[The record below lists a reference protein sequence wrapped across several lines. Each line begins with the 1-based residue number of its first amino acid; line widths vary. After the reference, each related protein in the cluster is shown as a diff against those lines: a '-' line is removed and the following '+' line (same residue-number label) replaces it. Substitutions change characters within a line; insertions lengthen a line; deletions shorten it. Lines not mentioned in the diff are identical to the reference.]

1 MRATAEQSAERK
13 KGYGVK
19 LLRDLPRNPRYSI
32 LLEPVW
38 AIPGTIVLFYA
49 PLYMKEAGLSD
60 IEIGIINSVNLYFAF
75 VFQLFA
81 GSVTNKLGRKRTTL
95 IFDLLAW
102 SVPMLIWAFSQNF
115 WLFLIAYLLNATS
128 KFVTVSFNCLIIE
141 DVEEHKRSKV
151 FAMLNMII
159 TGAGVLTPI
168 AGVVIAD
175 FGIAPTL
182 ASIYFVGGLLMT
194 AMFFIRNRYTEE
206 TEVGKELMGIHS
218 KTHVFRSLVT
228 SLRLFGR
235 SFYKRRLFP
244 IILITVLSNLVLQL
258 NFFQVIYFKEQLS
271 FGDRVI
277 SFIPVVT
284 AVTVMLLYLVVLP
297 RLKRRSE
304 EKYVSFSIVLSTAGA
319 VLFLLIPAGNI
330 TMLFLTL
337 VVLAAGNFILQTY
350 RDSLLMNRLGT
361 HEKADMFS
369 AVQTVMTLTAI
380 PSGYLTGLLYHYH
393 PVLLFGVILALY
405 IFLMLIMLFLHDP
418 QQRPQVTDS
427 YNNM

>member
-1 MRATAEQSAERK
+1 M
-13 KGYGVK
+13 K

-60 IEIGIINSVNLYFAF
+60 IEIGMINSVNLYFAF
-75 VFQLFA
+75 IFQLFA

-115 WLFLIAYLLNATS
+115 WLFLVAYLLNATS

-168 AGVVIAD
+168 AGAVIAD
-175 FGIAPTL
+175 FGIVPTL

-218 KTHVFRSLVT
+218 KTHVFRSLVN

-284 AVTVMLLYLVVLP
+284 AVTVMLLYLVILP
-297 RLKRRSE
+297 RLKQRSE

-330 TMLFLTL
+330 AMLFLTL
-337 VVLAAGNFILQTY
+337 IVLAAGNFILQTY

-405 IFLMLIMLFLHDP
+405 ILLMIIMLFLHDP
-418 QQRPQVTDS
+418 QQRPQVIES
-427 YNNM
+427 YENM

>member
-1 MRATAEQSAERK
+1 M
-13 KGYGVK
+13 K
-19 LLRDLPRNPRYSI
+19 LLQDLPRNPRYSI

-60 IEIGIINSVNLYFAF
+60 IEIGLINSVNLYFAF
-75 VFQLFA
+75 IFQLFA
-81 GSVTNKLGRKRTTL
+81 GSITNKLGRKRTTL
-95 IFDLLAW
+95 IFDLIAW
-102 SVPMLIWAFSQNF
+102 SVPMFIWAFSQNF

-151 FAMLNMII
+151 FAILNMII

-175 FGIAPTL
+175 FGIVPTL
-182 ASIYFVGGLLMT
+182 ASIYFVGGILMT
-194 AMFFIRNRYTEE
+194 VMFFIRNRYTDE
-206 TEVGKELMGIHS
+206 TAVGKELMGMHS
-218 KTHVFRSLVT
+218 QTRVIQSLAS
-228 SLRLFGR
+228 SLRLFGK
-235 SFYKRRLFP
+235 SFYKRRLLP
-244 IILITVLSNLVLQL
+244 IILITVLSNLILQL
-258 NFFQVIYFKEQLS
+258 NFFQVIFFKEQLK
-271 FGDRVI
+271 FNDQII

-284 AVTVMLLYLVVLP
+284 AVTVMLLYLVIIP

-304 EKYVSFSIVLSTAGA
+304 ETYVSFSIILSTVGA
-319 VLFLLIPAGNI
+319 ILFLLIPAGNMA
-330 TMLFLTL
+330 MLFLTL
-337 VVLAAGNFILQTY
+337 IILAAGNFILQTY

-380 PSGYLTGLLYHYH
+380 PSGYLTGLLYHYN
-393 PVLLFGVILALY
+393 PVLLFSVILVLY
-405 IFLMLIMLFLHDP
+405 IVLMVIMLFLPDP
-418 QQRPQVTDS
+418 RKHSQAINT
-427 YNNM
+427 YKNM

>member
-1 MRATAEQSAERK
+1 M
-13 KGYGVK
+13 K

-75 VFQLFA
+75 IFQLFA

-102 SVPMLIWAFSQNF
+102 SVPMFIWAFSQNF
-115 WLFLIAYLLNATS
+115 WLFLMAYLLNATS

-194 AMFFIRNRYTEE
+194 AMFLFVIATRKR
-206 TEVGKELMGIHS
+206 
-218 KTHVFRSLVT
+218 
-228 SLRLFGR
+228 LRLAR
-235 SFYKRRLFP
+235 
-244 IILITVLSNLVLQL
+244 N
-258 NFFQVIYFKEQLS
+258 
-271 FGDRVI
+271 
-277 SFIPVVT
+277 
-284 AVTVMLLYLVVLP
+284 
-297 RLKRRSE
+297 
-304 EKYVSFSIVLSTAGA
+304 
-319 VLFLLIPAGNI
+319 
-330 TMLFLTL
+330 
-337 VVLAAGNFILQTY
+337 
-350 RDSLLMNRLGT
+350 
-361 HEKADMFS
+361 
-369 AVQTVMTLTAI
+369 
-380 PSGYLTGLLYHYH
+380 
-393 PVLLFGVILALY
+393 
-405 IFLMLIMLFLHDP
+405 
-418 QQRPQVTDS
+418 
-427 YNNM
+427 

>member
-1 MRATAEQSAERK
+1 M
-13 KGYGVK
+13 K
-19 LLRDLPRNPRYSI
+19 LLQDLPRNPRYSI

-60 IEIGIINSVNLYFAF
+60 IEIGLINSVNLYFAF
-75 VFQLFA
+75 IFQLFA
-81 GSVTNKLGRKRTTL
+81 GSITNKLGRKRTTL
-95 IFDLLAW
+95 IFDLIAW
-102 SVPMLIWAFSQNF
+102 SVPMFIWAFSQNF

-151 FAMLNMII
+151 FAILNMII

-175 FGIAPTL
+175 VGIVPTL
-182 ASIYFVGGLLMT
+182 ASIYFVGGILMT
-194 AMFFIRNRYTEE
+194 VMFFIRNRYTDE
-206 TEVGKELMGIHS
+206 TAVGKELMGMHS
-218 KTHVFRSLVT
+218 QTGVIQSLA
-228 SLRLFGR
+228 SSMRLFGK
-235 SFYKRRLFP
+235 SFYKRRLLP
-244 IILITVLSNLVLQL
+244 IILITVLSNLILQL
-258 NFFQVIYFKEQLS
+258 NFFQVIFFKEQLK
-271 FGDRVI
+271 FNDQII

-284 AVTVMLLYLVVLP
+284 AVTVMLLYLVIIP

-304 EKYVSFSIVLSTAGA
+304 EKYVSFSIILSTVGA
-319 VLFLLIPAGNI
+319 ILFLLIPAGNI
-330 TMLFLTL
+330 AMLFLTL
-337 VVLAAGNFILQTY
+337 IVLAAGNFILQTY

-380 PSGYLTGLLYHYH
+380 PSGYLTGLLYHYN
-393 PVLLFGVILALY
+393 PVLLFSVILIFY
-405 IFLMLIMLFLHDP
+405 IVLMVIMLFLPDP
-418 QQRPQVTDS
+418 QKHSQVIST
-427 YNNM
+427 YKNM

>member
-1 MRATAEQSAERK
+1 M
-13 KGYGVK
+13 K
-19 LLRDLPRNPRYSI
+19 LLQDLPRNPRYSI

-60 IEIGIINSVNLYFAF
+60 IEIGLINSVNLYFAF
-75 VFQLFA
+75 IFQLFA
-81 GSVTNKLGRKRTTL
+81 GSITNKLGRKRTTL
-95 IFDLLAW
+95 IFDLIAW
-102 SVPMLIWAFSQNF
+102 SVPMFIWAFSQNF

-151 FAMLNMII
+151 FAILNMII

-175 FGIAPTL
+175 FGIVPTL
-182 ASIYFVGGLLMT
+182 ASIYFVGGILMT
-194 AMFFIRNRYTEE
+194 VMFFIRNRYTDE
-206 TEVGKELMGIHS
+206 TAVGKELMGMHS
-218 KTHVFRSLVT
+218 QTRVIQSLAS
-228 SLRLFGR
+228 SLRLFGK
-235 SFYKRRLFP
+235 SFYKRRLLP
-244 IILITVLSNLVLQL
+244 IILITVLSNLILQL
-258 NFFQVIYFKEQLS
+258 NFFQVIFFKEQLK
-271 FGDRVI
+271 FNDQII

-284 AVTVMLLYLVVLP
+284 AITVMLLYLVIIP

-304 EKYVSFSIVLSTAGA
+304 EKYVSFSIILSTVGA
-319 VLFLLIPAGNI
+319 ILFLLIPAGNI
-330 TMLFLTL
+330 AMLFLTL
-337 VVLAAGNFILQTY
+337 IILAAGNFILQTY

-380 PSGYLTGLLYHYH
+380 PSGYLTGLLYHYN
-393 PVLLFGVILALY
+393 PVLLFSVILALY
-405 IFLMLIMLFLHDP
+405 IVLMVIMVFLPDP
-418 QQRPQVTDS
+418 QKHSQAMST
-427 YNNM
+427 YKNM

>member
-1 MRATAEQSAERK
+1 M
-13 KGYGVK
+13 K
-19 LLRDLPRNPRYSI
+19 LLQDLPRNPRYSI

-60 IEIGIINSVNLYFAF
+60 IEIGLINSVNLYFAF
-75 VFQLFA
+75 IFQLFA
-81 GSVTNKLGRKRTTL
+81 GSITNKLGRKRTTL
-95 IFDLLAW
+95 IFDLIAW
-102 SVPMLIWAFSQNF
+102 SVPMFIWAFSQNF

-151 FAMLNMII
+151 FAILNMII

-175 FGIAPTL
+175 FGIVPTL
-182 ASIYFVGGLLMT
+182 ASIYFVGGILMT
-194 AMFFIRNRYTEE
+194 VMFFIRNRYTDE
-206 TEVGKELMGIHS
+206 TAVGKELMGMHS
-218 KTHVFRSLVT
+218 QTRVIQSLAS
-228 SLRLFGR
+228 SLRLFGK
-235 SFYKRRLFP
+235 SFYKRRLLP
-244 IILITVLSNLVLQL
+244 IILITVLSNLILQL
-258 NFFQVIYFKEQLS
+258 NFFQVIFFKEQLN
-271 FGDRVI
+271 FNDQII

-284 AVTVMLLYLVVLP
+284 AVTVMLLYLVIIP

-304 EKYVSFSIVLSTAGA
+304 EKYVSFSIILSTVGA
-319 VLFLLIPAGNI
+319 ILFLLIPAGNI
-330 TMLFLTL
+330 AMLFLTL
-337 VVLAAGNFILQTY
+337 IVLAAGNFILQTY

-380 PSGYLTGLLYHYH
+380 PSGYLTGLLYHYN
-393 PVLLFGVILALY
+393 PVLLFSVILALY
-405 IFLMLIMLFLHDP
+405 IVLMVIMLFLPDP
-418 QQRPQVTDS
+418 QKHSQVIST
-427 YNNM
+427 YKNM

>member
-1 MRATAEQSAERK
+1 M
-13 KGYGVK
+13 K
-19 LLRDLPRNPRYSI
+19 LLQDLPRNPRYSI

-60 IEIGIINSVNLYFAF
+60 IEIGLINSVNLYFAF
-75 VFQLFA
+75 IFQLFA
-81 GSVTNKLGRKRTTL
+81 GSITNKLGRKRTTL
-95 IFDLLAW
+95 IFDLIAW
-102 SVPMLIWAFSQNF
+102 SVPMFIWAFSQNF

-151 FAMLNMII
+151 FAILNMII

-175 FGIAPTL
+175 FGIVPTL
-182 ASIYFVGGLLMT
+182 ASIYFVGGILMT
-194 AMFFIRNRYTEE
+194 VMFFIRNRYTDE
-206 TEVGKELMGIHS
+206 TTVGKELMGMHS
-218 KTHVFRSLVT
+218 QTRVIQSLAS
-228 SLRLFGR
+228 SLRLFGK
-235 SFYKRRLFP
+235 SFYKRRLLP
-244 IILITVLSNLVLQL
+244 IVLITVLSNLILQL
-258 NFFQVIYFKEQLS
+258 NFFQVIFFKEQLK
-271 FGDRVI
+271 FNDQII

-284 AVTVMLLYLVVLP
+284 AVTVMLLYLVIIP

-304 EKYVSFSIVLSTAGA
+304 EKYVSFSIILSTVGA
-319 VLFLLIPAGNI
+319 ILFLLIPAGNI
-330 TMLFLTL
+330 AMLFLTL
-337 VVLAAGNFILQTY
+337 IVLAAGNFILQTY

-380 PSGYLTGLLYHYH
+380 PSGYLTGLLYHYN
-393 PVLLFGVILALY
+393 PMLLFSVILVLY
-405 IFLMLIMLFLHDP
+405 IVLMVIMLFLPDP
-418 QQRPQVTDS
+418 QKHSQVTS
-427 YNNM
+427 TYKNM

>member
-1 MRATAEQSAERK
+1 M
-13 KGYGVK
+13 K
-19 LLRDLPRNPRYSI
+19 LLQDLPRNPRYSI

-60 IEIGIINSVNLYFAF
+60 IEIGLINSVNLYFAF
-75 VFQLFA
+75 IFQLFA
-81 GSVTNKLGRKRTTL
+81 GSITNKLGRKRTTL
-95 IFDLLAW
+95 IFDLIAW
-102 SVPMLIWAFSQNF
+102 SVPMFIWAFSQNF

-151 FAMLNMII
+151 FAILNMII

-175 FGIAPTL
+175 FGIVPTL
-182 ASIYFVGGLLMT
+182 ASIYFVGGILMT
-194 AMFFIRNRYTEE
+194 VMFFIRNRYTDE
-206 TEVGKELMGIHS
+206 TAVGKELMGMHS
-218 KTHVFRSLVT
+218 QTRVIQSLAS
-228 SLRLFGR
+228 SLRLFGK
-235 SFYKRRLFP
+235 SFYKRRLLP
-244 IILITVLSNLVLQL
+244 IILITVLSNLILQL
-258 NFFQVIYFKEQLS
+258 NFFQVIFFKEQLK
-271 FGDRVI
+271 FNDQII

-284 AVTVMLLYLVVLP
+284 AITVMLLYLVIIP

-304 EKYVSFSIVLSTAGA
+304 EKYVSFSIILSTVGA
-319 VLFLLIPAGNI
+319 ILFLLIPAGNI
-330 TMLFLTL
+330 AMLFLTL
-337 VVLAAGNFILQTY
+337 IILAAGNFILQTY

-380 PSGYLTGLLYHYH
+380 PSGYLTGLLYHYN
-393 PVLLFGVILALY
+393 PVLLFSVILALY
-405 IFLMLIMLFLHDP
+405 IVLMVIMIFLPDP
-418 QQRPQVTDS
+418 QKHSQAMST
-427 YNNM
+427 YKNM

>member
-1 MRATAEQSAERK
+1 M
-13 KGYGVK
+13 K
-19 LLRDLPRNPRYSI
+19 LLQDLPRNPRYSI

-60 IEIGIINSVNLYFAF
+60 IEIGLINSVNLYFAF

-81 GSVTNKLGRKRTTL
+81 GSITNKLGRKRTTL
-95 IFDLLAW
+95 IFDLIAW
-102 SVPMLIWAFSQNF
+102 SVPMFIWAFSQNF

-141 DVEEHKRSKV
+141 DVEERKRSKV
-151 FAMLNMII
+151 FAILNMII

-175 FGIAPTL
+175 FGIVPTL
-182 ASIYFVGGLLMT
+182 ASIYFVGGILMT
-194 AMFFIRNRYTEE
+194 VMFFIRNRYTDE
-206 TEVGKELMGIHS
+206 TAVGKELMGMHS
-218 KTHVFRSLVT
+218 QTRVIKSLAS
-228 SLRLFGR
+228 SLRVFGK
-235 SFYKRRLFP
+235 SFYKRRLLP
-244 IILITVLSNLVLQL
+244 IILITVLSNLILQL
-258 NFFQVIYFKEQLS
+258 NFFQVIFFKEQLK
-271 FGDRVI
+271 FNDQII

-284 AVTVMLLYLVVLP
+284 AVTVMLLYLVIIP

-304 EKYVSFSIVLSTAGA
+304 ENYVSFSIILSTVGA
-319 VLFLLIPAGNI
+319 ILFLLIPAGNI
-330 TMLFLTL
+330 AMLFLTL
-337 VVLAAGNFILQTY
+337 IVLAAGNFILQTY

-380 PSGYLTGLLYHYH
+380 PSGYLTGLLYHYN
-393 PVLLFGVILALY
+393 PVLLFSVILVLY
-405 IFLMLIMLFLHDP
+405 IVLMVIMLFLPDP
-418 QQRPQVTDS
+418 QKHSQAIST
-427 YNNM
+427 YKNM

>member
-1 MRATAEQSAERK
+1 M
-13 KGYGVK
+13 
-19 LLRDLPRNPRYSI
+19 
-32 LLEPVW
+32 
-38 AIPGTIVLFYA
+38 
-49 PLYMKEAGLSD
+49 
-60 IEIGIINSVNLYFAF
+60 INSVNLYFAF
-75 VFQLFA
+75 IFQLFA

-115 WLFLIAYLLNATS
+115 WLFLVAYLLNATS

-168 AGVVIAD
+168 AGAVIAD
-175 FGIAPTL
+175 FGIVPTL

-218 KTHVFRSLVT
+218 KTHVFRSLVN

-284 AVTVMLLYLVVLP
+284 AVTVMLLYLVILP
-297 RLKRRSE
+297 RLKQRSE

-330 TMLFLTL
+330 AMLFLTL
-337 VVLAAGNFILQTY
+337 IVLAAGNFILQTY

-405 IFLMLIMLFLHDP
+405 ILLMIIMLFLHDP
-418 QQRPQVTDS
+418 QQRPQVIES
-427 YNNM
+427 YENM

>member
-1 MRATAEQSAERK
+1 M
-13 KGYGVK
+13 K
-19 LLRDLPRNPRYSI
+19 LLQDLPRNPRYSI

-60 IEIGIINSVNLYFAF
+60 IEIGLINSVNLYFAF
-75 VFQLFA
+75 IFQLFA

-95 IFDLLAW
+95 IFDLIAW
-102 SVPMLIWAFSQNF
+102 SVPMFIWAFSQNF

-151 FAMLNMII
+151 FAILNMII

-175 FGIAPTL
+175 VGIVPTL
-182 ASIYFVGGLLMT
+182 ASIYFVGGILMT
-194 AMFFIRNRYTEE
+194 VMFFIRNRYTDE
-206 TEVGKELMGIHS
+206 TAVGKELMGMHS
-218 KTHVFRSLVT
+218 QTRVIQSLA
-228 SLRLFGR
+228 SSMRLFGK
-235 SFYKRRLFP
+235 SFYKRRLLP
-244 IILITVLSNLVLQL
+244 IILITVLSNLILQL
-258 NFFQVIYFKEQLS
+258 NFFQVIFFKEQLK
-271 FGDRVI
+271 FNDQII

-284 AVTVMLLYLVVLP
+284 AVTVMLLYLVIIP

-304 EKYVSFSIVLSTAGA
+304 EKYVSFSIILSTVGA
-319 VLFLLIPAGNI
+319 ILFLLIPAGNI
-330 TMLFLTL
+330 AMLFLTL
-337 VVLAAGNFILQTY
+337 IVLAAGNFILQTY

-380 PSGYLTGLLYHYH
+380 PSGYLTGLLYHYN
-393 PVLLFGVILALY
+393 PVLLFSVILVLY
-405 IFLMLIMLFLHDP
+405 IVLMVIMLFLPDP
-418 QQRPQVTDS
+418 QKHSQVIST
-427 YNNM
+427 YKNM

>member
-1 MRATAEQSAERK
+1 M
-13 KGYGVK
+13 K
-19 LLRDLPRNPRYSI
+19 LLQDLPRNSRYSI

-60 IEIGIINSVNLYFAF
+60 IEIGLINSVNLYFAF
-75 VFQLFA
+75 IFQLFA
-81 GSVTNKLGRKRTTL
+81 GSITNKLGRKRTTL
-95 IFDLLAW
+95 IFDLIAW
-102 SVPMLIWAFSQNF
+102 SVPMFIWAFSQNF

-151 FAMLNMII
+151 FAILNMII

-175 FGIAPTL
+175 VGIVPTL
-182 ASIYFVGGLLMT
+182 ASIYFVGGILMT
-194 AMFFIRNRYTEE
+194 VMFFIRNRYTDE
-206 TEVGKELMGIHS
+206 TAVGKELMGMHS
-218 KTHVFRSLVT
+218 QTRVIQSLAS
-228 SLRLFGR
+228 SLRLFGK
-235 SFYKRRLFP
+235 SFYKRRLLP
-244 IILITVLSNLVLQL
+244 IILITVLSNLILQL
-258 NFFQVIYFKEQLS
+258 NFFQVIFFKEQLK
-271 FGDRVI
+271 FNDQII

-284 AVTVMLLYLVVLP
+284 AVTVMLLYLVIIP

-304 EKYVSFSIVLSTAGA
+304 EKYVSFSIILSTVGA
-319 VLFLLIPAGNI
+319 ILFLLIPAGNI
-330 TMLFLTL
+330 AMLFLTL
-337 VVLAAGNFILQTY
+337 IVLAAGNFILQTY

-380 PSGYLTGLLYHYH
+380 PSGYLTGLLYHYN
-393 PVLLFGVILALY
+393 PVLLFSVILVLY
-405 IFLMLIMLFLHDP
+405 IVLMVIMLFLPDP
-418 QQRPQVTDS
+418 QKHSQVISS
-427 YNNM
+427 YKNM

>member
-1 MRATAEQSAERK
+1 M
-13 KGYGVK
+13 K
-19 LLRDLPRNPRYSI
+19 LLQDLPRNPRYSI

-60 IEIGIINSVNLYFAF
+60 IEIGLINSVNLYFAF
-75 VFQLFA
+75 IFQLFA
-81 GSVTNKLGRKRTTL
+81 GSITNKLGRKRTTL
-95 IFDLLAW
+95 IFDLIAW
-102 SVPMLIWAFSQNF
+102 SVPMFIWAFSQNF

-151 FAMLNMII
+151 FAILNMII

-175 FGIAPTL
+175 FGIVPTL
-182 ASIYFVGGLLMT
+182 ASIYFVGGILMT
-194 AMFFIRNRYTEE
+194 VMFFIRNRYTDE
-206 TEVGKELMGIHS
+206 TAVGKELMGMHS
-218 KTHVFRSLVT
+218 QTRVIQSLAS
-228 SLRLFGR
+228 SLRLFGK
-235 SFYKRRLFP
+235 SFYKRRLLP
-244 IILITVLSNLVLQL
+244 IILITVLSNLILQL
-258 NFFQVIYFKEQLS
+258 NFFQVIFFKEQLK
-271 FGDRVI
+271 FNDQII

-284 AVTVMLLYLVVLP
+284 AVTVMLLYLVIIP

-304 EKYVSFSIVLSTAGA
+304 ETYVSFSIILSTVGA
-319 VLFLLIPAGNI
+319 ILFLLIPAGNMA
-330 TMLFLTL
+330 MLFLTL
-337 VVLAAGNFILQTY
+337 IILAAGNFILQTY

-380 PSGYLTGLLYHYH
+380 PSGYLTGLLYHYN
-393 PVLLFGVILALY
+393 PVLLFSVILVLY
-405 IFLMLIMLFLHDP
+405 IVLMVIMLFLPDP
-418 QQRPQVTDS
+418 RKHSQAIST
-427 YNNM
+427 YKNM

>member
-1 MRATAEQSAERK
+1 M
-13 KGYGVK
+13 K
-19 LLRDLPRNPRYSI
+19 LLQDLPRNPRYSI

-60 IEIGIINSVNLYFAF
+60 IEIGLINSVNLYFAF
-75 VFQLFA
+75 IFQLFA
-81 GSVTNKLGRKRTTL
+81 GSITNKLGRKRTTL
-95 IFDLLAW
+95 IFDLIAW
-102 SVPMLIWAFSQNF
+102 SVPMFIWAFSQNF

-151 FAMLNMII
+151 FAILNMII

-175 FGIAPTL
+175 FGIVPTL
-182 ASIYFVGGLLMT
+182 ASIYFVGGILMT
-194 AMFFIRNRYTEE
+194 VMFFIRNRYTDE
-206 TEVGKELMGIHS
+206 TTVGKELMGMHS
-218 KTHVFRSLVT
+218 QTRVIQSLAS
-228 SLRLFGR
+228 SLRLFGK
-235 SFYKRRLFP
+235 SFYKRRLLP
-244 IILITVLSNLVLQL
+244 IILITVLSNLILQL
-258 NFFQVIYFKEQLS
+258 NFFQVIFFKEQLK
-271 FGDRVI
+271 FNDQII

-284 AVTVMLLYLVVLP
+284 AVTVMLLYLVIIP

-304 EKYVSFSIVLSTAGA
+304 EKYVSFSIILSTVGA
-319 VLFLLIPAGNI
+319 ILFLLIPVGNI
-330 TMLFLTL
+330 AMLFLTL
-337 VVLAAGNFILQTY
+337 IVLAAGNFILQTY

-380 PSGYLTGLLYHYH
+380 PSGYLTGLLYHYN
-393 PVLLFGVILALY
+393 PVLLFSVILVLY
-405 IFLMLIMLFLHDP
+405 IILMVIMLFLPDP
-418 QQRPQVTDS
+418 QKHSQAIST
-427 YNNM
+427 YKNM

>member
-1 MRATAEQSAERK
+1 M
-13 KGYGVK
+13 K
-19 LLRDLPRNPRYSI
+19 LLQDLPRNPRYSI

-60 IEIGIINSVNLYFAF
+60 IEIGLINSVNLYFAF
-75 VFQLFA
+75 IFQLFA
-81 GSVTNKLGRKRTTL
+81 GSITNKLGRKRTTL
-95 IFDLLAW
+95 IFDLIAW
-102 SVPMLIWAFSQNF
+102 SVPMFIWAFSQNF

-151 FAMLNMII
+151 FAILNMII

-175 FGIAPTL
+175 FGIVPTL
-182 ASIYFVGGLLMT
+182 ASIYFVGGILMT
-194 AMFFIRNRYTEE
+194 VMFFIRNRYTDE
-206 TEVGKELMGIHS
+206 TAVGKELMGMHS
-218 KTHVFRSLVT
+218 QTRVIQSLAS
-228 SLRLFGR
+228 SLRLFGK
-235 SFYKRRLFP
+235 SFYKRRLLP
-244 IILITVLSNLVLQL
+244 IILITVLSNLILQL
-258 NFFQVIYFKEQLS
+258 NFFQVIFFKEQLD
-271 FGDRVI
+271 FNDQII

-284 AVTVMLLYLVVLP
+284 AVTVMLLYLVIIP

-304 EKYVSFSIVLSTAGA
+304 EKYVSFSIILSTVGA
-319 VLFLLIPAGNI
+319 ILFLLIPSGNI
-330 TMLFLTL
+330 AMLFLTL
-337 VVLAAGNFILQTY
+337 IILAAGNFILQTY

-380 PSGYLTGLLYHYH
+380 PSGYLTGLLYHYN
-393 PVLLFGVILALY
+393 PVLLFSVILALY
-405 IFLMLIMLFLHDP
+405 IVLMVIMIFLPDP
-418 QQRPQVTDS
+418 QKHSQAMIT
-427 YNNM
+427 YKNM

>member
-1 MRATAEQSAERK
+1 M
-13 KGYGVK
+13 K
-19 LLRDLPRNPRYSI
+19 LLQDLPRNPRYSI

-60 IEIGIINSVNLYFAF
+60 IEIGLINSVNLYFAF
-75 VFQLFA
+75 IFQLFA
-81 GSVTNKLGRKRTTL
+81 GSITNKLGRKRTTL
-95 IFDLLAW
+95 IFDLIAW
-102 SVPMLIWAFSQNF
+102 SVPMFIWAFSQNF

-151 FAMLNMII
+151 FAILNMII

-175 FGIAPTL
+175 VGIVPTL
-182 ASIYFVGGLLMT
+182 ASIYFVGGILMT
-194 AMFFIRNRYTEE
+194 VMFFIRNRYTDE
-206 TEVGKELMGIHS
+206 TAVGKELMGMHS
-218 KTHVFRSLVT
+218 QTRVIQSLA
-228 SLRLFGR
+228 SSMRLFGK
-235 SFYKRRLFP
+235 SFYKRRLLP
-244 IILITVLSNLVLQL
+244 IILITVLSNLILQL
-258 NFFQVIYFKEQLS
+258 NFFQVIFFKEQLK
-271 FGDRVI
+271 FNDQII

-284 AVTVMLLYLVVLP
+284 AVTVMLLYLVIIP

-304 EKYVSFSIVLSTAGA
+304 EKYVSFSIILSTVGA
-319 VLFLLIPAGNI
+319 ILFLLIPAGNI
-330 TMLFLTL
+330 AMLFLTL
-337 VVLAAGNFILQTY
+337 IVLAAGNFILQTY

-380 PSGYLTGLLYHYH
+380 PSGYLTGLLYHYN
-393 PVLLFGVILALY
+393 PVLLFSVILVLY
-405 IFLMLIMLFLHDP
+405 IVLMVIMLFLPDP
-418 QQRPQVTDS
+418 QKHSQVIST
-427 YNNM
+427 YKNM

>member
-1 MRATAEQSAERK
+1 M
-13 KGYGVK
+13 K
-19 LLRDLPRNPRYSI
+19 LLQDLPRNPRYSI

-60 IEIGIINSVNLYFAF
+60 IEIGLINSVNLYFAF
-75 VFQLFA
+75 IFQLFA
-81 GSVTNKLGRKRTTL
+81 GSITNKLGRKRTTL
-95 IFDLLAW
+95 IFDLIAW
-102 SVPMLIWAFSQNF
+102 SVPMFIWAFSQNF

-151 FAMLNMII
+151 FAILNMII

-175 FGIAPTL
+175 FGIVPTL
-182 ASIYFVGGLLMT
+182 ASIYFVGGILMT
-194 AMFFIRNRYTEE
+194 VMFFIRNRYTDE
-206 TEVGKELMGIHS
+206 TAVGKELMGMHS
-218 KTHVFRSLVT
+218 QTRVIQSLA
-228 SLRLFGR
+228 SSMRLFGK
-235 SFYKRRLFP
+235 SFYKRRLLP
-244 IILITVLSNLVLQL
+244 IILITVLSNLILQL
-258 NFFQVIYFKEQLS
+258 NFFQVIFFKEQLK
-271 FGDRVI
+271 FNDQMI

-284 AVTVMLLYLVVLP
+284 AVTVMLLYLVIIP

-304 EKYVSFSIVLSTAGA
+304 EKYVSFSIILSTVGA
-319 VLFLLIPAGNI
+319 ILFLLIPAGNI
-330 TMLFLTL
+330 AMLFLTL
-337 VVLAAGNFILQTY
+337 IVLAAGNFILQTY

-380 PSGYLTGLLYHYH
+380 PSGYLTGLLYHYN
-393 PVLLFGVILALY
+393 PVLLFSVILIFY
-405 IFLMLIMLFLHDP
+405 IVLMVIMLFLPDP
-418 QQRPQVTDS
+418 QKHSQVISS
-427 YNNM
+427 YKNM

>member
-1 MRATAEQSAERK
+1 M
-13 KGYGVK
+13 K
-19 LLRDLPRNPRYSI
+19 LLQDLPRNPRYSI

-60 IEIGIINSVNLYFAF
+60 IEIGLINSVNLYFAF
-75 VFQLFA
+75 IFQLFA

-95 IFDLLAW
+95 IFDLIAW
-102 SVPMLIWAFSQNF
+102 SVPMFIWAFSQNF

-151 FAMLNMII
+151 FAILNMII

-175 FGIAPTL
+175 VGIVPTL
-182 ASIYFVGGLLMT
+182 ASIYFVGGILMT
-194 AMFFIRNRYTEE
+194 VMFFIRNRYTDE
-206 TEVGKELMGIHS
+206 TAVGKELMGMHS
-218 KTHVFRSLVT
+218 QTRVIQSLAS
-228 SLRLFGR
+228 SLRLFGK
-235 SFYKRRLFP
+235 SFYKRRLLP
-244 IILITVLSNLVLQL
+244 IILITVLSNLILQL
-258 NFFQVIYFKEQLS
+258 NFFQVIFFKEQLK
-271 FGDRVI
+271 FNDQII

-284 AVTVMLLYLVVLP
+284 AVTVMLLYLVIIP

-304 EKYVSFSIVLSTAGA
+304 EKYVSFSIILSTVGA
-319 VLFLLIPAGNI
+319 ILFLLIPAGSI
-330 TMLFLTL
+330 AMLFLTL
-337 VVLAAGNFILQTY
+337 IVLAAGNFILQTY

-380 PSGYLTGLLYHYH
+380 PSGYLTGLLYHYN
-393 PVLLFGVILALY
+393 PVLLFSVILVLY
-405 IFLMLIMLFLHDP
+405 IVLMVIMLFLPDP
-418 QQRPQVTDS
+418 QKHSQVISS
-427 YNNM
+427 YKNM

>member
-1 MRATAEQSAERK
+1 M
-13 KGYGVK
+13 K
-19 LLRDLPRNPRYSI
+19 LLQDLPRNPRYSI

-60 IEIGIINSVNLYFAF
+60 IEIGLINSVNLYFAF

-81 GSVTNKLGRKRTTL
+81 GSITNKLGRKRTTL
-95 IFDLLAW
+95 IFDLIAW
-102 SVPMLIWAFSQNF
+102 SVPMFIWAFSQNF

-151 FAMLNMII
+151 FAILNMII

-175 FGIAPTL
+175 FGIVPTL
-182 ASIYFVGGLLMT
+182 ASIYFVGGILMT
-194 AMFFIRNRYTEE
+194 VMFFIRNRYTDE
-206 TEVGKELMGIHS
+206 TAVGKELMGMHS
-218 KTHVFRSLVT
+218 QTRVIQSLAS
-228 SLRLFGR
+228 SLRVFGK
-235 SFYKRRLFP
+235 SFYKRRLLP
-244 IILITVLSNLVLQL
+244 IILITVLSNLILQL
-258 NFFQVIYFKEQLS
+258 SFFQVIFFKEQLK
-271 FGDRVI
+271 FNDQII

-284 AVTVMLLYLVVLP
+284 AVTVMLLYLVIIP

-304 EKYVSFSIVLSTAGA
+304 ENYVSFSIILSTVGA
-319 VLFLLIPAGNI
+319 ILFLLIPAGNI
-330 TMLFLTL
+330 AMLFLTL
-337 VVLAAGNFILQTY
+337 IVLAAGNFILQTY

-380 PSGYLTGLLYHYH
+380 PSGYLTGLLYHYN
-393 PVLLFGVILALY
+393 PVLLFSVILVLY
-405 IFLMLIMLFLHDP
+405 IVLMVIMLFLPDP
-418 QQRPQVTDS
+418 QKHSQAIST
-427 YNNM
+427 YKNM

>member
-1 MRATAEQSAERK
+1 M
-13 KGYGVK
+13 K
-19 LLRDLPRNPRYSI
+19 LLQDLPRNPRYSI

-60 IEIGIINSVNLYFAF
+60 IEIGLINSVNLYFAF
-75 VFQLFA
+75 IFQLFA
-81 GSVTNKLGRKRTTL
+81 GSITNKLGRKRTTL
-95 IFDLLAW
+95 IFDLIAW
-102 SVPMLIWAFSQNF
+102 SVPMFIWAFSQNF

-151 FAMLNMII
+151 FAILNMII

-175 FGIAPTL
+175 FGIVPTL
-182 ASIYFVGGLLMT
+182 ASIYFVGGILMT
-194 AMFFIRNRYTEE
+194 VMFFIRNRYTDE
-206 TEVGKELMGIHS
+206 TAVGKELMGMHS
-218 KTHVFRSLVT
+218 QTRVIQSLAS
-228 SLRLFGR
+228 SLRLFGK
-235 SFYKRRLFP
+235 SFYKRRLLP
-244 IILITVLSNLVLQL
+244 IILITVLSNLILQL
-258 NFFQVIYFKEQLS
+258 NFFQVIFFKEQLK
-271 FGDRVI
+271 FNDQII

-284 AVTVMLLYLVVLP
+284 AVTVMLLYLVIIP

-304 EKYVSFSIVLSTAGA
+304 EKYVSSSIILSTVGA
-319 VLFLLIPAGNI
+319 ILFLLIPAGNI
-330 TMLFLTL
+330 AMLFLTL
-337 VVLAAGNFILQTY
+337 IVLAAGNFILQTY

-380 PSGYLTGLLYHYH
+380 PSGYLTGLLYHYN
-393 PVLLFGVILALY
+393 PVLLFSVILALY
-405 IFLMLIMLFLHDP
+405 IVLMVIMLFLPDP
-418 QQRPQVTDS
+418 QKHSQAIST
-427 YNNM
+427 YKNM

>member
-1 MRATAEQSAERK
+1 M
-13 KGYGVK
+13 K
-19 LLRDLPRNPRYSI
+19 LLQDLPRNPRYSI

-60 IEIGIINSVNLYFAF
+60 IEIGLINSVNLYFAF
-75 VFQLFA
+75 IFQLFA
-81 GSVTNKLGRKRTTL
+81 GSITNKLGRKRTTL
-95 IFDLLAW
+95 IFDLIAW
-102 SVPMLIWAFSQNF
+102 SVPMFIWAFSQNF

-151 FAMLNMII
+151 FAILNMII

-175 FGIAPTL
+175 VGIVPTL
-182 ASIYFVGGLLMT
+182 ASIYFVGGILMT
-194 AMFFIRNRYTEE
+194 VMFFIRNRYTDE
-206 TEVGKELMGIHS
+206 TAVGKELMGMHS
-218 KTHVFRSLVT
+218 QTRVIQSLA
-228 SLRLFGR
+228 SSMRLFGK
-235 SFYKRRLFP
+235 SFYKRRLLP
-244 IILITVLSNLVLQL
+244 IILITVLSNLILQL
-258 NFFQVIYFKEQLS
+258 NFFQVIFFKEQLK
-271 FGDRVI
+271 FNDQII

-284 AVTVMLLYLVVLP
+284 AVTVMLLYLVIIP

-304 EKYVSFSIVLSTAGA
+304 EKYVSFSIILSTVGA
-319 VLFLLIPAGNI
+319 ILFLLIPAGNI
-330 TMLFLTL
+330 AMLFLTL
-337 VVLAAGNFILQTY
+337 IVLAAGNFILQTY

-380 PSGYLTGLLYHYH
+380 PSGYLTGLLYHYN
-393 PVLLFGVILALY
+393 PVLLFSVILIFY
-405 IFLMLIMLFLHDP
+405 IVLMVIMLFLPDP
-418 QQRPQVTDS
+418 QKHSQVISS
-427 YNNM
+427 YKNM